1 MDEPIGEF
9 MLNNIAFL
17 ILAIIAVVLLVLG
30 VLSELLI
37 LTRKYMKKMIPCKY
51 DVESLGSENFDKKA
65 MGHDNLAD
73 KGLEREENVDQR
85 SSTAHGRTFGYMS
98 IKRKHFGDSNL
109 GRDNSG
115 FIVQEDHFEE
125 LVRGLEKRID
135 NKFDAL
141 MEKLN
146 KDNVD

>member
-37 LTRKYMKKMIPCKY
+37 FTRKYMKKMIPCKH
-51 DVESLGSENFDKKA
+51 DVESLGSKNFDEKA
-65 MGHDNLAD
+65 MGHDNLTD
-73 KGLEREENVDQR
+73 KGLREENVDQR
-85 SSTAHGRTFGYMS
+85 SSTAHGRIFGYMS

-115 FIVQEDHFEE
+115 FIVPEDHFEE
-125 LVRGLEKRID
+125 LVRGLEKKID

-146 KDNVD
+146 KDNAD